1 MYFGAYKELSQGQIE
16 NYGIKIITG
25 IEFDFVH
32 MHKDFHMLGYG
43 FDWEKLQKSGLIN
56 KKTSEEIILEER
68 KKLKFLKDVC
78 KSQKIIIDEKL
89 DIKTPNDKA
98 STLIKYNMME
108 FKENDEILDKMLGK
122 NRERS
127 FARGYVHN
135 PNTPFYI
142 DMTIRITNS
151 KRSS

>member
-1 MYFGAYKELSQGQIE
+1 MYFGAYTELSQEQIE
-16 NYGIKIITG
+16 DYGIQIITG

-32 MHKDFHMLGYG
+32 RHKDFHMLGYA
-43 FDWEKLQKSGLIN
+43 FDWEKLQKSSLIN
-56 KKTSEEIILEER
+56 KKTSEEIMIEER
-68 KKLKFLKDVC
+68 KKLKFLKNVC
-78 KSQKIIIDEKL
+78 KSQKIKIDENL

-98 STLIKYNMME
+98 STVIKYNMME

-122 NRERS
+122 NREKS

-151 KRSS
+151 TRSS